1 MQIALRRYEE
11 NLKRNKESKE
21 VESDL
26 LTEKLNSE
34 RMLMLAEKRAK
45 LIQQRT
51 LSDLLQTQIKQ
62 KVPKEKHLLK
72 ADLLFKEQGRNKN
85 IENLEKN
92 LVNDLYVQV
101 KEKNQR

>member
-45 LIQQRT
+45 LI
-51 LSDLLQTQIKQ
+51 
-62 KVPKEKHLLK
+62 
-72 ADLLFKEQGRNKN
+72 
-85 IENLEKN
+85 
-92 LVNDLYVQV
+92 
-101 KEKNQR
+101 